1 MKDNYRL
8 VGRVYRPLSRLVF
21 GKKLS
26 HANAHFLSQ
35 YLSGKTLIIGGG
47 EGYDYRE
54 FQDRLSGEYWELS
67 ESMLNKA
74 KENLQSSE
82 LSFHLGSF
90 RSSGPFDLVL
100 LPFVLDTLTD
110 EQISKF
116 LHRVDQNLKP
126 GGMVILSD
134 FFKTDSARQSIIT
147 ALMIAFFRLVA
158 GHCRKDLP
166 DHISWLSAQGW
177 ILKEEKVWKNGWI
190 RAQVWVKD

>member
-1 MKDNYRL
+1 MKDQYRL
-8 VGRVYRPLSRLVF
+8 VGRIYRPLSRLVF

-26 HANAHFLSQ
+26 QANVHFLSQ

-82 LSFHLGSF
+82 LSFHLGNF
-90 RSSGPFDLVL
+90 PSSGPFDLVL

-110 EQISKF
+110 EQIPTF
-116 LHRVDQNLKP
+116 LHRVDQYLKS
-126 GGMVILSD
+126 GGKVILSD
-134 FFKTDSARQSIIT
+134 FFKTDSVGQSFVT
-147 ALMIAFFRLVA
+147 ALMISFFRLVA
-158 GHCRKDLP
+158 GHSRKDLP
-166 DHISWLSAQGW
+166 DHTSWLSAQGW